1 MRPKTI
7 TIHLPNGEPAG
18 IKIAELSNRII
29 RAYVIPRE
37 LLSDARSTA
46 ELSKPALYLLLSK
59 DGEQAYVGESE
70 NFLARMRTHDM
81 DSGKDYWDLVIAFV
95 AKDSSLEKGDV
106 GYLESIAVAQAQE
119 AKKTELHNK
128 TVPSKNN
135 LHPFKISTVEEFFED
150 VCLLSAA
157 LGFPIFDVLK
167 EEEIRQSEI
176 WYCKTN
182 KTDARGV
189 FDGGSFT
196 VLAGSAI
203 DIHHA
208 ESLERDF
215 PGVIQQRKEIFAS
228 QGAEKDGV
236 IVLSSN
242 VNFKSP
248 NQAGVFAAGRTVNAW
263 TTWKNEEGK
272 TMDEVLR

>member
-18 IKIAELSNRII
+18 IKIAELTYQLI

-37 LLSDARSTA
+37 LLNEAKNHD

-59 DGEQAYVGESE
+59 DGEQAYVGKSRD
-70 NFLARMRTHDM
+70 FLARMRTHDA
-81 DSGKDYWDLVIAFV
+81 DLSKDYWDLAIAFV
-95 AKDSSLEKGDV
+95 TKDSSLETGDV
-106 GYLESIAVAQAQE
+106 GYLESIAVARVQE
-119 AKKTELHNK
+119 AKRTKLHNRIAP
-128 TVPSKNN
+128 TMDN
-135 LHPFKISTVEEFFED
+135 LHEFRISMVEGFFED
-150 VCLLSAA
+150 VCLISAT

-167 EEEIRQSEI
+167 EEEIRESEI

-196 VLAGSAI
+196 VLAGSSI
-203 DIHHA
+203 DVHHA

-236 IVLSSN
+236 TILSSN
-242 VNFKSP
+242 VSFKSP

-272 TMDEVLR
+272 TMDELLR

>member
-1 MRPKTI
+1 MHPKTI

-18 IKIAELSNRII
+18 IKVAELSNRII
-29 RAYVIPRE
+29 RAYVVPRE
-37 LLSDARSTA
+37 LLHEIRETE

-59 DGEQAYVGESE
+59 DGEHAYIGESE
-70 NFLARMRTHDM
+70 NFLARMRTHDA
-81 DSGKDYWDLVIAFV
+81 DSSKDYWDLVIAFI

-106 GYLESIAVAQAQE
+106 GYLESIAVVQAQE
-119 AKKTELHNK
+119 AGKTELHNR

-135 LHPFKISTVEEFFED
+135 LHQFKISTVEEFFED
-150 VCLLSAA
+150 VCLLSSA

-167 EEEIRQSEI
+167 DEEIRESEI

-189 FDGGSFT
+189 FDGGGFA
-196 VLAGSAI
+196 VLAGSVI
-203 DIHHA
+203 DSHHS

-215 PGVIQQRKEIFAS
+215 PGVVQDRNAILGS
-228 QGAEKDGV
+228 HGNLSDDV
-236 IVLSSN
+236 IHLTTN

-248 NQAGVFAAGRTVNAW
+248 NQAGVFAAGRSVNAW
-263 TTWKNEEGK
+263 TTWKNKEGR
-272 TMDEVLR
+272 TMNELLR